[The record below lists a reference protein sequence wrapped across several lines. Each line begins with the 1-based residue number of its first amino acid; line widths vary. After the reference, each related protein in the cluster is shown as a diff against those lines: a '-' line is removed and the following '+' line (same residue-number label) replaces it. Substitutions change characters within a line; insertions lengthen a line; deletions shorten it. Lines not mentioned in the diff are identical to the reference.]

1 VNSQTRKRLTVTLI
15 VLSLMVG
22 SFVLGNLNGY
32 MTRSAQAQD
41 QTPPAEFDLFWEA
54 WNVVQNNFV
63 DRDELDDT
71 DMTYGAIR
79 GMLDSLGDQGHTVFF
94 TPEEAEQQESSLEGS
109 FEGIG
114 AYVGMEDGFFKIL
127 TPIHGSPAEAA
138 GLLAGDIVLEVDGED
153 IMGQEQWEIISK
165 IRGPAGTT
173 VLLNVVHPDEDEPV
187 DIAVVRDKID
197 IDSVLWSRIPGT
209 DLAYVQITQFA
220 ADTGSELITA
230 LKEIN
235 AAGDDGEPIQGI
247 VLDLRNN
254 PGGYLQE
261 AVRVGSQFLDDGEVI
276 LHSRD
281 AQDKIYTYYSIGKGV
296 EREMPMIVL
305 VNEASASAA
314 EIIAGAL
321 QENGRAEL
329 VGETTL
335 GTGTV
340 LHPFTLSDGSVI
352 RLGVTNWLTPDK
364 HLIKGQGVAP
374 DVVVEQ
380 SPAVD
385 MIDAIALEEMTAD
398 ELNESE
404 DAQFAEARRLLQ
416 AEVTG
421 EDPEEAEM
429 TEDVETT
436 EDGRAPIVTR
446 PEK

>member
-1 VNSQTRKRLTVTLI
+1 MKRQTRKRIIFTLFI
-15 VLSLMVG
+15 LSLMIG
-22 SFVLGNLNGY
+22 SFTLGNLNGY
-32 MTRSAQAQD
+32 RARSAKAQD
-41 QTPPAEFDLFWEA
+41 QAQKRPAEFDLFWEA
-54 WNVVQNNFV
+54 WDVVQNNFV
-63 DRDELDDT
+63 DRNELDAT

-79 GMLDSLGDQGHTVFF
+79 GMLNSLGDQGHTVFF
-94 TPEEAEQQESSLEGS
+94 TPEEAKQQESSLEGS

-114 AYVGMEDGFFKIL
+114 AYVGMENDFFKIL

-138 GLLAGDIVLEVDGED
+138 GLLAGDTVLKVDGED

-173 VLLNVVHPDEDEPV
+173 VVLTVVHPDEDEPV
-187 DIAVVRDKID
+187 DVTVVRDKIN

-209 DLAYVQITQFA
+209 DLAYLQITQFA
-220 ADTGSELITA
+220 ADTGSELIAA
-230 LKEIN
+230 LEEIN
-235 AAGDDGEPIQGI
+235 AAGEDGEPIQGI

-261 AVRVGSQFLDDGEVI
+261 AVRVGSQFLDEGKAI

-281 AQDKIYTYYSIGKGV
+281 AYDQIYTYYSMGKGAA
-296 EREMPMIVL
+296 RETPMIVL

-364 HLIKGQGVAP
+364 HLIKGKGVTP

-385 MIDAIALEEMTAD
+385 MIDAITLEKMTVD
-398 ELNESE
+398 ELDASE
-404 DAQFAEARRLLQ
+404 DEQFAKALRLLQ
-416 AEVTG
+416 TETA
-421 EDPEEAEM
+421 
-429 TEDVETT
+429 EDVS
-436 EDGRAPIVTR
+436 PQVVTR
-446 PEK
+446 QGK

>member
-1 VNSQTRKRLTVTLI
+1 MKQQTHKRTILTLLI
-15 VLSLMVG
+15 VSLMFG
-22 SFVLGNLNGY
+22 SFALGNLNGY
-32 MTRSAQAQD
+32 MTRSAQAQS
-41 QTPPAEFDLFWEA
+41 QGQEQPPEFDLFWEA
-54 WNVVQNNFV
+54 WQVVQENFV
-63 DRDELDDT
+63 DRDELDPK

-79 GMLDSLGDQGHTVFF
+79 GMLDSLGDEGHTVFF
-94 TPEEAEQQESSLEGS
+94 TPEEAEQAESSLEGS

-127 TPIHGSPAEAA
+127 TPIHGSPAEKA

-165 IRGPAGTT
+165 IRGPAGTEVVLT
-173 VLLNVVHPDEDEPV
+173 VLHPDEDEPV
-187 DIAVVRDKID
+187 EITVVRDKID

-209 DLAYVQITQFA
+209 DLAYLQITQFA
-220 ADTGSELITA
+220 ADTGDELIAA
-230 LKEIN
+230 LEEIN
-235 AAGDDGEPIQGI
+235 AAGEEGEPIQGI

-261 AVRVGSQFLDDGEVI
+261 AVRVGSQFIDQGKAI

-281 AQDKIYTYYSIGKGV
+281 AKDKIYTYYSVGKGI

-364 HLIKGQGVAP
+364 NLIKGQGVTP

-380 SPAVD
+380 SPAVE
-385 MIDAIALEEMTAD
+385 MIDAIALEEMTAE
-398 ELNESE
+398 ELAESE
-404 DAQFAEARRLLQ
+404 DAQFAEALRLLL
-416 AEVTG
+416 AETSG
-421 EDPEEAEM
+421 TEM
-429 TEDVETT
+429 TEEET
-436 EDGRAPIVTR
+436 APPVVNR
-446 PEK
+446 SGK